1 MAYFEDELKMLNEI
15 LKLEDDARPIVEEY
29 VNRRLVGW
37 QKDVVM
43 FNDFEYFKGV
53 WIKTGGKE
61 LNQ

>member
-43 FNDFEYFKGV
+43 FNDFEDFKGV